1 MKKKLLKGLSLV
13 LFLALLV
20 SCASTRTR
28 QDQYIETEGFLAQR
42 DYAAAAQVIDSAKQ
56 DAYKEKDRVLFYL
69 DIGML
74 YHYAGEYELSNQM
87 LTEAEYAIE
96 ELYTK
101 SISRGIG
108 SGILN
113 DNALDYSGE
122 DYEDIYLNIFKA
134 LNYIAMDDL
143 EAAMVEVR
151 RIDNK
156 LNLLADRN
164 QEEIDQFNDSGEEIQ
179 AKLGEV
185 EANFHN
191 DALARLLGLLMYRF
205 EGSMDDARI
214 DGEKIDEAFFY
225 QSHLYNFPQPPMPNL
240 NPENVPV
247 NFVIFTGRSPNKVA
261 ETYYIDS
268 SNDVIYFTKVEQDG
282 EDYLRDIAAIEDMY
296 VPGVSPGFHMK
307 IQFPRLY
314 LRGSDVTEIKIS
326 VDGQR
331 YDVHMIEN
339 MENIAEQTFLLRQ
352 PLIIAK
358 TVTRAIIKGIAKEA
372 TQEVGSDAIEDN
384 VGGIGGLLLGLAFE
398 VGTDI
403 AVDATENADL
413 RISQFF
419 PAYAYTAELE
429 LEPGSYD
436 IRIEY
441 YGPGG
446 LLYADDL
453 GTQEIT
459 GEEFNL
465 FESFY
470 M

>member
-1 MKKKLLKGLSLV
+1 MKKMLLKSLCLV
-13 LFLALLV
+13 LFLVLLV

-96 ELYTK
+96 DLYTQ

-108 SGILN
+108 SGLLN

-134 LNYIAMDDL
+134 LNYIAMD
-143 EAAMVEVR
+143 EIESAMVEIR

-156 LNLLADRN
+156 LKLLVDRH
-164 QEEIDQFNDSGEEIQ
+164 QEEIDQFNNSGEDVQ
-179 AKLGEV
+179 AKLGSV
-185 EANFHN
+185 EATFHN
-191 DALARLLGLLMYRF
+191 DALARLLGMLMYRF

-214 DGEKIDEAFFY
+214 DGEKIDDAFFY
-225 QSHLYNFPQPPMPNL
+225 QSHLYNFAQPPMPNL
-240 NPENVPV
+240 YPENVPV

-268 SNDVIYFTKVEQDG
+268 SNDYIYFTKVEQDG
-282 EDYLRDIAAIEDMY
+282 EDYLRDIAAMEDMY

-307 IQFPRLY
+307 IQFPRLFM
-314 LRGSDVTEIKIS
+314 RGSDVTEIKIS
-326 VDGQR
+326 VDGER
-331 YDVHMIEN
+331 YDVHMIED

-372 TQEVGSDAIEDN
+372 TQEVGSDAIEDS

-398 VGTDI
+398 VGTDL